1 MRVLISFLAVA
12 VTVSSA
18 TLHAHHSTAARF
30 NLDETA
36 SVQGVVKEFWF
47 ANPHSRL
54 YLEVT
59 TESGQVEEWMIE
71 GNSRN
76 NLTRRGWSEET
87 LQPGMAVTVTG
98 HPSRDGSNSM
108 EWGLVTTEEGEEL
121 ER

>member
-1 MRVLISFLAVA
+1 MRVLTSFLAMTITMA
-12 VTVSSA
+12 SMTS
-18 TLHAHHSTAARF
+18 HAHHSTAARF

-36 SVQGVVKEFWF
+36 SVEGVVKEFWF

-59 TESGQVEEWMIE
+59 TDSGDVQEWMIE

-76 NLTRRGWSEET
+76 NLIRRGWSEET
-87 LQPGMAVTVTG
+87 LQPGMTVSVTG

-108 EWGLVTTEEGEEL
+108 EWGLVTTEQGEEL